1 MLNEKLMSI
10 LAHPVDGAVSIV
22 TYNDDG
28 PHLVNT
34 WNSYITVTPEEKI
47 LIPAYGFLKTEKNL
61 AKNNAV
67 ILSIASREIDGYNSK
82 GTGFIITGTAQLVKD
97 GEEFTQMKE
106 RFSWARAVLEVTV
119 ATAKQTL

>member
-10 LAHPVDGAVSIV
+10 LTHPTDGAVSIV
-22 TYNDDG
+22 TYNDEG

-34 WNSYITVTPEEKI
+34 WNSYITVTSEGKL

-61 AKNNAV
+61 AKNSAV

-82 GTGFIITGTAQLVKD
+82 GTGFLVTGTAQFLKA
-97 GEEFTQMKE
+97 GEEFTKMKE
-106 RFSWARAVLEVTV
+106 RFSWARAVLEITV